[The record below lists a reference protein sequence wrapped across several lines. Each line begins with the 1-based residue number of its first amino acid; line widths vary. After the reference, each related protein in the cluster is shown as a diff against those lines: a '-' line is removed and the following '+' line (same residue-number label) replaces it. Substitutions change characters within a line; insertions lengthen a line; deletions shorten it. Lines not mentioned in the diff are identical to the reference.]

1 MKNFILDTRLG
12 ESLKIFNNMRFL
24 QLILVCSILYGL
36 YSIITADLSG
46 FIWLIGGASF
56 LFLSNKWM
64 NR

>member
-1 MKNFILDTRLG
+1 MKNFMLDMKLG
-12 ESLKIFNNMRFL
+12 ENLKIFNNMRFL
-24 QLILVCSILYGL
+24 QLILVCSILYGI

>member
-24 QLILVCSILYGL
+24 QLILICSILYGI

-46 FIWLIGGASF
+46 FIWLLGGASF

-64 NR
+64 N

>member
-24 QLILVCSILYGL
+24 QLILICSILYGI
-36 YSIITADLSG
+36 YSIITADLTG
-46 FIWLIGGASF
+46 FIWLLGGVSF

-64 NR
+64 N

>member
-24 QLILVCSILYGL
+24 QLILIGSILYGI

-46 FIWLIGGASF
+46 FIWLLGGASF

-64 NR
+64 N

>member
-24 QLILVCSILYGL
+24 QLILVCSILYGI

-64 NR
+64 N

>member
-1 MKNFILDTRLG
+1 MKNSILDTRLG

-24 QLILVCSILYGL
+24 QLILICSILYGI

-46 FIWLIGGASF
+46 FIWLLGGASF

-64 NR
+64 N

>member
-1 MKNFILDTRLG
+1 MKNFMLDTRLG

-24 QLILVCSILYGL
+24 QLILICSILYGI

-46 FIWLIGGASF
+46 FIWLLGGVSF

-64 NR
+64 N

>member
-24 QLILVCSILYGL
+24 QLILVCSILYGI

-46 FIWLIGGASF
+46 FIWLLGGASF

-64 NR
+64 N

>member
-1 MKNFILDTRLG
+1 MKNFMLDTRLG
-12 ESLKIFNNMRFL
+12 ESLKIFINMRFL
-24 QLILVCSILYGL
+24 QLILVCSILYGI

-46 FIWLIGGASF
+46 FIWLLGGASF

>member
-24 QLILVCSILYGL
+24 QLILICSILYGI

-64 NR
+64 N

>member
-24 QLILVCSILYGL
+24 QLILVCSILYGI

>member
-24 QLILVCSILYGL
+24 QLILICSILYGI
-36 YSIITADLSG
+36 YSILTSDLSG
-46 FIWLIGGASF
+46 FIWLLGGASF

-64 NR
+64 N

>member
-1 MKNFILDTRLG
+1 MKNFMLDTRLG
-12 ESLKIFNNMRFL
+12 EILKIFNNMRSL
-24 QLILVCSILYGL
+24 QLILICSILYGI

-46 FIWLIGGASF
+46 FIWLLGGASF

>member
-24 QLILVCSILYGL
+24 QLILVCSILYGI

-46 FIWLIGGASF
+46 FIWLLGGASF

>member
-24 QLILVCSILYGL
+24 QLILICSILYGI

-46 FIWLIGGASF
+46 FIWLLGGASF

>member
-12 ESLKIFNNMRFL
+12 ESLKIYSNMRFL
-24 QLILVCSILYGL
+24 QLILICSILYGI

-46 FIWLIGGASF
+46 FIWLLGGASF

-64 NR
+64 N

>member
-1 MKNFILDTRLG
+1 MKNFMLDTRLG

-24 QLILVCSILYGL
+24 QLILICSILYGI

-64 NR
+64 N

>member
-1 MKNFILDTRLG
+1 MKNFMIDTRLG

-24 QLILVCSILYGL
+24 QLILICSILYGI

-46 FIWLIGGASF
+46 FIWLLGGASF

-64 NR
+64 N

>member
-1 MKNFILDTRLG
+1 MKNFMLDTRLG

-24 QLILVCSILYGL
+24 QLILICSILYGL
-36 YSIITADLSG
+36 YSLIKADLSG

-64 NR
+64 N